1 ALLRRYGMRLDR
13 SQAEWRVNNCQML
26 PGESYGD
33 YAARLR
39 QVVGRNRVSERV
51 LLAQFY
57 RYLEK
62 ATRQLV
68 KQAPRPRYLEK
79 AVEKANKIDGPMDNV
94 ARGMANVGLPF
105 ATAPT
110 TYVMP
115 MLGTSGQTMMIPGIG
130 SAGLVTEVNQIEETT
145 EDEGIRRCSTES
157 LALFNNPQGVYNAYA
172 GIWEPPSGH
181 VWNGKYW
188 EPKVKVARKRMTKP
202 AKAAVK
208 PQQEAKRPVSAAK
221 VKREEATADD
231 EPMRKKIKAAVKQV
245 QAEERRQVER
255 QQSSQATA
263 AGRASTNAQCFGHYA
278 RDCSSAEAKA
288 YKAKVAKAQKETRD
302 TDDDKGNESR
312 VP

>member
-1 ALLRRYGMRLDR
+1 MWIDRVDLALKGAEESGRGKWSDTSLYYILGNKLLENAATWWINWNRRLPERKR
-13 SQAEWRVNNCQML
+13 TVNNCQML

-62 ATRQLV
+62 VTRQLV

-94 ARGMANVGLPF
+94 ARVMANVGLPI

-110 TYVMP
+110 SYVMP
-115 MLGTSGQTMMIPGIG
+115 MLGTTGQTMMIPGIG

-145 EDEGIRRCSTES
+145 EDKGVRRRATES

-188 EPKVKVARKRMTKP
+188 
-202 AKAAVK
+202 
-208 PQQEAKRPVSAAK
+208 
-221 VKREEATADD
+221 
-231 EPMRKKIKAAVKQV
+231 
-245 QAEERRQVER
+245 
-255 QQSSQATA
+255 
-263 AGRASTNAQCFGHYA
+263 
-278 RDCSSAEAKA
+278 
-288 YKAKVAKAQKETRD
+288 
-302 TDDDKGNESR
+302 
-312 VP
+312 